1 MFILLILL
9 VGRIL
14 WIGSKAEDLYGKLL
28 CVGVATWIAMQSFI
42 HIGVTTA
49 MLPNTGIP
57 LPFMSYG
64 LSSLVSNMAG
74 IGLVMNVYAGIRTQN
89 AKYKNI

>member
-1 MFILLILL
+1 
-9 VGRIL
+9 
-14 WIGSKAEDLYGKLL
+14 
-28 CVGVATWIAMQSFI
+28 MQSFI

-64 LSSLVSNMAG
+64 LSSLISNMAG
-74 IGLVMNVYAGIRTQN
+74 IGLVMNVYAGVRTQN